1 MLIKYWRGRV
11 KGLELGRGCDGTSR
25 HLCSLSVSLLLLCA
39 CALDWFSLSVS
50 VFLSRSFITHH
61 LIIII
66 VLLLVVY
73 YTFDSFCLHHT
84 HCSSSSWLLLSVTYT
99 FISAH
104 LSCAHCHLRVHHFI
118 QYIRGSHSP
127 TIHHIIICHPTVA
140 SGIASSCFS
149 EGL

>member
-66 VLLLVVY
+66 VLLCLVVY
-73 YTFDSFCLHHT
+73 YTYWFFLSASHSLFFFFVTVVISHLYIHFCTPVLCSLSSS
-84 HCSSSSWLLLSVTYT
+84 CSSFYSIHSWVSFTHHSSYH
-99 FISAH
+99 H
-104 LSCAHCHLRVHHFI
+104 LPPYC
-118 QYIRGSHSP
+118 
-127 TIHHIIICHPTVA
+127 
-140 SGIASSCFS
+140 GIWDSI
-149 EGL
+149 